1 MSLYT
6 ADSVL
11 SKLVNILM
19 RDGKKSTAQRIVD
32 EAFWILKR
40 EYQVP
45 DPASYAKE
53 AIEQAKPVVELT
65 RYRLSGRNLQVPS
78 PLMPHRA
85 TALALRAIRDAVRS
99 ERRERGAAA
108 RLAAE
113 LVDIHR
119 QQGVAWK
126 RRQDL
131 HKMAEAN
138 KMFTHLR

>member
-1 MSLYT
+1 MSLYR
-6 ADSVL
+6 ADPAL
-11 SKLVNILM
+11 SKLINILM

-32 EAFWILKR
+32 EAFWLLKR
-40 EYQVP
+40 DHQVT
-45 DPASYAKE
+45 DPASYTKE
-53 AIEQAKPVVELT
+53 AIELVKPVVELT

-78 PLMPHRA
+78 PLSPHRA

-99 ERRERGAAA
+99 ERRERGAPA

-119 QQGVAWK
+119 QQGIAWK
-126 RRQDL
+126 RRLEL